1 MTPSIAVLLA
11 AWLLAPATTRA
22 AEEVV
27 VFAAASLTDALEE
40 IGQTWRS
47 ATGHVVLFNL
57 GASSDLGRQVRAGA
71 PADVFFS
78 ADREQMDLVE
88 RSGQVRAAD
97 RVDLLSNTLVVVMP
111 AASYRP
117 LASPGDLLGMKRLV
131 LADPEAVPA
140 GVYGR
145 KWLES
150 LGLWDRLRDRV
161 VPALNVRA
169 ALAAVES
176 ENADAAIVYR
186 TDAVLSRRARIVLD
200 VPRGQGPE
208 VVYVVAPI
216 AASAGSAGRDF
227 VRFLSSP
234 TARAVFEKHG
244 FIVLGAR

>member
-1 MTPSIAVLLA
+1 MTRSFAVLMA
-11 AWLLAPATTRA
+11 AWLLTSAPARA
-22 AEEVV
+22 GDEVV
-27 VFAAASLTDALEE
+27 VFGAASLTDALEE
-40 IGQTWRS
+40 IGQAWR
-47 ATGHVVLFNL
+47 AETGQTVLLNL

-78 ADREQMDLVE
+78 ADREQMDLAE
-88 RSGQVRAAD
+88 RAGVVRAPD
-97 RVDLLSNTLVVVMP
+97 RVDLLSNALVVVMP
-111 AASYRP
+111 AASYRR
-117 LASPGDLLGMKRLV
+117 LAAPTDLLGMKRLV

-140 GVYGR
+140 GVYAR

-186 TDAVLSRRARIVLD
+186 TDAALSRRARVVLE
-200 VPRGQGPE
+200 VPRSQGPPI
-208 VVYVVAPI
+208 VYVVAPV
-216 AASAGSAGRDF
+216 AAAPRPAGRHF

-234 TARAVFEKHG
+234 AARVVFEKHG
-244 FIVLGAR
+244 FIVLAAR

>member
-1 MTPSIAVLLA
+1 MTRFLAVLLA
-11 AWLLAPATTRA
+11 TGLLAPATTRA
-22 AEEVV
+22 GDEVV
-27 VFAAASLTDALEE
+27 LFAAASLTDALEE
-40 IGQTWRS
+40 IANAWRAETGQT
-47 ATGHVVLFNL
+47 VLLNL

-78 ADREQMDLVE
+78 ADREQMDLAE
-88 RSGQVRAAD
+88 RAGVVRGPD
-97 RVDLLSNTLVVVMP
+97 RVELLSNALVVVMP

-117 LASPGDLLGMKRLV
+117 LAAPSDLLGLKRLV

-140 GVYGR
+140 GVYAR
-145 KWLES
+145 EWLES

-186 TDAVLSRRARIVLD
+186 TDAALSRRARIALE
-200 VPRGQGPE
+200 VPRSQGPPI
-208 VVYVVAPI
+208 VYVVAPI
-216 AASAGSAGRDF
+216 AASTRPAGRHF

-234 TARAVFEKHG
+234 RARSVFEQHG
-244 FIVLGAR
+244 FVVLGAR